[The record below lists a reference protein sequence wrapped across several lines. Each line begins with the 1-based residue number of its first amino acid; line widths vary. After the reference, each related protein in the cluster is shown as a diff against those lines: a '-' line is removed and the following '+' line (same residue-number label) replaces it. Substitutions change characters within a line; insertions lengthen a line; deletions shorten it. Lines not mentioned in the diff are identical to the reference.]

1 MKTITTK
8 ELQLKITRLDNKVQ
22 YKFQVTA
29 KNKGGESRPDERIIQ
44 TNFSGG
50 IKGALYSVKWEL

>member
-8 ELQLKITRLDNKVQ
+8 ELQLKISDLDNKVQ
-22 YKFQVTA
+22 YKFEVIA
-29 KNKGGESRPDERIIQ
+29 KNKGGEGLADERLIQ

-50 IKGALYSVKWEL
+50 I